1 LQVTRSK
8 DDRNLAMKVNK
19 AATASSRVYDRAN
32 RGAFLHNRNE
42 RSLRKSHIKTGEQII
57 HLQAVDGR
65 PTTDTRSTLLDDF
78 DSESLIPRTDEPSLF
93 NLPSTQYPEY
103 KSVPSSVKLVIGF
116 MSIFINLKLNRPIN
130 NSVFGLIRN
139 AKFIKLLL
147 KTVATYALSIIL
159 TQDAF
164 YMPSR
169 IDTPT
174 LLRNNWL
181 PSSLSKYST
190 VSATVPLILSGH
202 DSDTSI
208 GPIGVH
214 FLEYRNIGKNF
225 KFDAIHFN
233 HGFGASSLSW
243 LPAIPNIV
251 NRLGGKVGIAHD
263 APGFGFTDRP
273 PTTGVKDSLIPYSA
287 AGSASLGNALL
298 TSRIQE
304 ENSGA
309 KDDEISLSQKRVALF
324 GHSMG
329 CAVTLRMAIALPPD
343 VEKVIILVSPALIGK
358 IPSNF
363 NESTGEL
370 PLKTALEVDGSLRR
384 NSVMASPG
392 RQFAQIRLWAGIFTA
407 AFRRGLVDPCLAF
420 LLRRLVGKA
429 KFWSKGLRLVW
440 ANPDLVTDNDS
451 LRYQWPSIGL
461 GWEKGLLAFTRSRL
475 TTTCTYSFREIE
487 LLSDVVNMPNTK
499 VVIVHGSKDNVVPPG
514 MSQQITDT
522 LEKIILVEALGEG
535 HNPFEE
541 NLYKFIET
549 IETKL

>member
-1 LQVTRSK
+1 
-8 DDRNLAMKVNK
+8 MKVN
-19 AATASSRVYDRAN
+19 TSVTVPSRDCGRSH
-32 RGAFLHNRNE
+32 GAFVHHSNE
-42 RSLRKSHIKTGEQII
+42 RSRRKRQTNTGEQLT
-57 HLQAVDGR
+57 HLQAVDGH
-65 PTTDTRSTLLDDF
+65 PTTATRSTVLDDF
-78 DSESLIPRTDEPSLF
+78 DSERLIPRTDEPSLF
-93 NLPSTQYPEY
+93 NLPSTLYPEY

-116 MSIFINLKLNRPIN
+116 LSIVINHKLNRPIH
-130 NSVFGLIRN
+130 NSVMGLARD
-139 AKFIKLLL
+139 AKVIKFLL
-147 KTVATYALSIIL
+147 KAVATYALSIIL
-159 TQDAF
+159 IQDLF

-174 LLRNNWL
+174 LLRNKWL

-190 VSATVPLILSGH
+190 VSATMPLILSRH
-202 DSDTSI
+202 DSEPRSI

-214 FLEYRNIGKNF
+214 FLEYRNKGKNY

-273 PTTGVKDSLIPYSA
+273 SITGVKDSLIPYSA

-298 TSRIQE
+298 TSTIQE
-304 ENSGA
+304 EDGDA
-309 KDDEISLSQKRVALF
+309 KDDELTISQKRVALF

-343 VEKVIILVSPALIGK
+343 VEKVIILVSPALVGK

-363 NESTGEL
+363 NGTTGEL
-370 PLKTALEVDGSLRR
+370 PFGTTLQVDGSLRR
-384 NSVMASPG
+384 NSVMASPQ
-392 RQFAQIRLWAGIFTA
+392 RRLAQIRLWVGIFTA
-407 AFRRGLVDPCLAF
+407 AFRRVLLDPCLAF

-429 KFWSKGLRLVW
+429 MFWNKGLRLVW

-475 TTTCTYSFREIE
+475 TTTCIYSGREIE
-487 LLSDVVNMPNTK
+487 LLRDVVNMPNTK
-499 VVIVHGSKDNVVPPG
+499 VVIVHGSKDRVIPPG
-514 MSQQITDT
+514 MSQKITDT
-522 LEKIILVEALGEG
+522 LEKVILVEALGEG

-549 IETKL
+549 IEARL